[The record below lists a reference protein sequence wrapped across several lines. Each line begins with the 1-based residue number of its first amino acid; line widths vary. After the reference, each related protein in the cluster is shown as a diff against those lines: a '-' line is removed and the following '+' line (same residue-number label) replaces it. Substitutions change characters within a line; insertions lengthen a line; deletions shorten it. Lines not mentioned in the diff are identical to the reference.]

1 MNEQILAAQAAG
13 DPDLGDTY
21 YEHWLAALEILSEER
36 DLPGMA
42 PISETVEADAIDVIV
57 ATGGPSEREVDRP
70 ARFAVGDR
78 VRARNLN
85 PSGHTRLPRY
95 VRGCVGEVALVHGNH
110 VLPDTAAHLEGENP
124 QQLYCVRFSAQ
135 ELWGPQSSA
144 RDATYVDLWEDYLEA
159 AA

>member
-1 MNEQILAAQAAG
+1 M
-13 DPDLGDTY
+13 
-21 YEHWLAALEILSEER
+21 
-36 DLPGMA
+36 
-42 PISETVEADAIDVIV
+42 
-57 ATGGPSEREVDRP
+57 
-70 ARFAVGDR
+70 
-78 VRARNLN
+78 
-85 PSGHTRLPRY
+85 
-95 VRGCVGEVALVHGNH
+95 HGNL